1 MSRAHRQALCI
12 PCSLTL
18 ALNPRVQ
25 LSLYYRKRSL
35 TAKAQ
40 GAEASETVIGYLCA
54 MAVIPMAQ
62 LEPDEIDFL
71 LSEAL
76 AADVDDF
83 AIVQELAINL
93 KILKTLTSK
102 LAENNGSIDDLKA
115 LITTITDLNKHVQE
129 KYGELKDAPE
139 A

>member
-1 MSRAHRQALCI
+1 
-12 PCSLTL
+12 
-18 ALNPRVQ
+18 
-25 LSLYYRKRSL
+25 
-35 TAKAQ
+35 
-40 GAEASETVIGYLCA
+40 
-54 MAVIPMAQ
+54 MAQ

-76 AADVDDF
+76 AADADDF

-93 KILKTLTSK
+93 KLLKTLTSK
-102 LAENNGSIDDLKA
+102 LAQNNQSIDDLKA